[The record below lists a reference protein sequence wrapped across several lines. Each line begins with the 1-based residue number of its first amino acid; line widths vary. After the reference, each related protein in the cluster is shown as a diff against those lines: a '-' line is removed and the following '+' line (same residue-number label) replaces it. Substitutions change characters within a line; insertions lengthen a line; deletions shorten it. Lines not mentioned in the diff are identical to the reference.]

1 MITILT
7 LIDIKD
13 PVLASTSG
21 VMLGDKTAT
30 LTQKICTV
38 KTVYF

>member
-7 LIDIKD
+7 LIGIKY
-13 PVLASTSG
+13 PLAAVASG
-21 VMLGDKTAT
+21 VMPGDETAT

-38 KTVYF
+38 KSR